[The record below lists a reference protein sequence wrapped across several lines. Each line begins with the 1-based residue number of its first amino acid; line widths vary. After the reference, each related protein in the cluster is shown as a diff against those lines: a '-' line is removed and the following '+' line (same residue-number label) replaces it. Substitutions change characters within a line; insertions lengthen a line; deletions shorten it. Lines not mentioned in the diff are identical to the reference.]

1 MMAHEAVPQAG
12 QAGQEQAGG
21 SGEQPPPGPATARA
35 MALAAKLVP
44 PMPGDRFLGWLG
56 PLLITALGTFLRF
69 NRLSVPHAIVFDE
82 TYYVGDAYGILQHGV
97 EINHVHNANG
107 LLRTGSSTHILAT
120 GPEFV
125 VHPPLGK
132 ETIAVGEW
140 LFGLTPFGWRLM
152 VAILGSL
159 AILMTARIARRM
171 TRSTLL
177 GCVAGLLLALDG
189 LEFVMSRTA
198 LLDISVMF
206 WVLAAFGCLV
216 IDRDRSRAR
225 LAAAVLRDA
234 ERADAAA
241 EAGIRPLPPGPG
253 PRLGLRWW
261 RVAAGLCLGLAIA
274 SKWNGIWFLPVFAV
288 MTLAWD
294 VGARKTAGFTSP
306 GGQTARDGLWLP
318 FSFGLVP
325 AAAYLASWSGWFAS
339 PYGYDRQW
347 AVQHGVHNPIWAALD
362 SLYQYQRQVLDFSV
376 TLTQHHPYQSWP
388 WSWLVMTRP
397 VSMYYNGHSHACG
410 VHNCAQEV
418 LAIGT
423 PAIWW
428 AAIPALIACLV
439 WWLLRRDWRAGA
451 VLAGVAA
458 GWLPWFWYAWHDHR
472 TMFFFYAVV
481 FDPFLV
487 IALALCLGLIIGPA
501 RASVGRRAAGAGLA
515 GAYLL
520 AVVADFW
527 YMYPV
532 FAAKIIPYTSW
543 LARMWYHRWI

>member
-12 QAGQEQAGG
+12 QAGHADG
-21 SGEQPPPGPATARA
+21 SAEPPPPGPATARA
-35 MALAAKLVP
+35 MAVAAKLVP
-44 PMPGDRFLGWLG
+44 AMPGDRFLGWLG

-152 VAILGSL
+152 VAVLGSL

-234 ERADAAA
+234 ERADVAA
-241 EAGIRPLPPGPG
+241 EAGMRPPPPGPG

-294 VGARKTAGFTSP
+294 VGARKTAGFTRP
-306 GGQTARDGLWLP
+306 GAQTARDGLWLP
-318 FSFGLVP
+318 LSFGLVP

-388 WSWLVMTRP
+388 WSWLVMSRP

-410 VHNCAQEV
+410 VRNCAQEV

-501 RASVGRRAAGAGLA
+501 RASVARRAAGAGLA

>member
-12 QAGQEQAGG
+12 QAGQADGPAEP
-21 SGEQPPPGPATARA
+21 PPPGPATARA

-44 PMPGDRFLGWLG
+44 AMPGDRFLGWLG

-69 NRLSVPHAIVFDE
+69 NRLSIPHAIVFDE
-82 TYYVGDAYGILQHGV
+82 TYYVGDAYGILKHGV

-152 VAILGSL
+152 VAVLGSL

-171 TRSTLL
+171 TRSNLL

-189 LEFVMSRTA
+189 LELVMSRTA

-318 FSFGLVP
+318 LSFGLVP

-388 WSWLVMTRP
+388 WSWLVMSRP

-428 AAIPALIACLV
+428 ASIPALIACLV

-481 FDPFLV
+481 FVPFLV
-487 IALALCLGLIIGPA
+487 IALTLCLGLIIGPA

>member
-1 MMAHEAVPQAG
+1 MAYEAVPQAG
-12 QAGQEQAGG
+12 QAGQGQADG
-21 SGEQPPPGPATARA
+21 SGEPPPPGAATARA

-69 NRLSVPHAIVFDE
+69 NRLSVPHVIVFDE

-234 ERADAAA
+234 ERADVAA
-241 EAGIRPLPPGPG
+241 EAGMRPPPPGPG

-288 MTLAWD
+288 LTLAWD
-294 VGARKTAGFTSP
+294 VGARKTVGFTSP

-388 WSWLVMTRP
+388 WSWLVMSRP

-439 WWLLRRDWRAGA
+439 WWLMRRDWRAGA

-501 RASVGRRAAGAGLA
+501 RASIGRRAAGAGLA

-527 YMYPV
+527 YMYPL

>member
-1 MMAHEAVPQAG
+1 MAHEAVPQAG
-12 QAGQEQAGG
+12 QAGQADGPAEP
-21 SGEQPPPGPATARA
+21 PPPGPATARA
-35 MALAAKLVP
+35 MALAAKLAP

-69 NRLSVPHAIVFDE
+69 NRLSIPHAIVFDE

-107 LLRTGSSTHILAT
+107 LLRTGSSTHILAS

-152 VAILGSL
+152 VAVLGSL

-189 LEFVMSRTA
+189 LELVMSRTA

-318 FSFGLVP
+318 LSFGLVP

-388 WSWLVMTRP
+388 WSWLVMSRP

-428 AAIPALIACLV
+428 ASIPALIACLV

-487 IALALCLGLIIGPA
+487 IALTLCLGLIIGPA

-527 YMYPV
+527 YMYPL

>member
-1 MMAHEAVPQAG
+1 MNAYESAPPTELAQPDQRAPQSRRSWIAYTLLGGRLPYLNSAVFWGWAG
-12 QAGQEQAGG
+12 PTLIMLFG
-21 SGEQPPPGPATARA
+21 
-35 MALAAKLVP
+35 ALI
-44 PMPGDRFLGWLG
+44 RFY
-56 PLLITALGTFLRF
+56 
-69 NRLSVPHAIVFDE
+69 RLSQPHAVVFDE
-82 TYYVGDAYGILQHGV
+82 TYYVPDANSILRHGV
-97 EINHVHNANG
+97 ELSHVPSPKSDPQYFNN
-107 LLRTGSSTHILAT
+107 LLLSGNPHFLLKTGEIVA
-120 GPEFV
+120 
-125 VHPPLGK
+125 HPPLGK
-132 ETIAVGEW
+132 IMMAMGQWT
-140 LFGLTPFGWRLM
+140 FGLSPFGWRFS
-152 VAILGSL
+152 VALIGTVS
-159 AILMTARIARRM
+159 ILMTARIARRM

-189 LEFVMSRTA
+189 LELVMSRTA

-234 ERADAAA
+234 ERADVAD
-241 EAGIRPLPPGPG
+241 EAGMPPPPPGPG
-253 PRLGLRWW
+253 PLLGLRWW
-261 RVAAGLCLGLAIA
+261 RVAAGLCLGLAVA
-274 SKWNGIWFLPVFAV
+274 SKWNGVWFLPVFAV

-294 VGARKTAGFTSP
+294 VGARKTAGFISP
-306 GGQTARDGLWLP
+306 AGQTARDALWLP
-318 FSFGLVP
+318 LSFGLVP
-325 AAAYLASWSGWFAS
+325 VAAYLASWSGWFAS
-339 PYGYDRQW
+339 PYGYGRQW
-347 AVQHGVHNPIWAALD
+347 AVQHGVHNPVWAALD

-458 GWLPWFWYAWHDHR
+458 GWLPWFWFYWHDRR
-472 TMFFFYAVV
+472 TEFFYYAVA

-487 IALALCLGLIIGPA
+487 IGIALCL
-501 RASVGRRAAGAGLA
+501 
-515 GAYLL
+515 
-520 AVVADFW
+520 
-527 YMYPV
+527 
-532 FAAKIIPYTSW
+532 
-543 LARMWYHRWI
+543 

>member
-1 MMAHEAVPQAG
+1 
-12 QAGQEQAGG
+12 
-21 SGEQPPPGPATARA
+21 
-35 MALAAKLVP
+35 
-44 PMPGDRFLGWLG
+44 
-56 PLLITALGTFLRF
+56 
-69 NRLSVPHAIVFDE
+69 
-82 TYYVGDAYGILQHGV
+82 
-97 EINHVHNANG
+97 
-107 LLRTGSSTHILAT
+107 
-120 GPEFV
+120 
-125 VHPPLGK
+125 
-132 ETIAVGEW
+132 
-140 LFGLTPFGWRLM
+140 
-152 VAILGSL
+152 
-159 AILMTARIARRM
+159 
-171 TRSTLL
+171 
-177 GCVAGLLLALDG
+177 
-189 LEFVMSRTA
+189 MSRTA

-318 FSFGLVP
+318 LSFGLVP

-388 WSWLVMTRP
+388 WSWLVMSRP

-428 AAIPALIACLV
+428 ASIPALIACLV

-487 IALALCLGLIIGPA
+487 IALTLCLGLIIGPA

-527 YMYPV
+527 YMYPL

>member
-1 MMAHEAVPQAG
+1 MMAYEAVPQAG
-12 QAGQEQAGG
+12 QAGQGQEGG
-21 SGEQPPPGPATARA
+21 SGELPPPGAATARA

-69 NRLSVPHAIVFDE
+69 NRLSIPHAIVFDE

-171 TRSTLL
+171 TRSNLL

-189 LEFVMSRTA
+189 LELVMSRTA

-318 FSFGLVP
+318 LSFGLVP

-388 WSWLVMTRP
+388 WSWLVMSRP

-428 AAIPALIACLV
+428 ASIPALIACLV

-487 IALALCLGLIIGPA
+487 IALTLCLGLIIGPA

-527 YMYPV
+527 YMYPL

>member
-12 QAGQEQAGG
+12 QAGQADG
-21 SGEQPPPGPATARA
+21 SAEPPPPGPATARA
-35 MALAAKLVP
+35 MALAAKLAP
-44 PMPGDRFLGWLG
+44 PLPGDRFLGWLG

-69 NRLSVPHAIVFDE
+69 NRLSIPHAIVFDE

-171 TRSTLL
+171 TRSNLL

-189 LEFVMSRTA
+189 LELVMSRTA

-318 FSFGLVP
+318 LSFGLVP

-388 WSWLVMTRP
+388 WSWLVMSRP

-428 AAIPALIACLV
+428 ASIPALIACVV

-527 YMYPV
+527 YMYPL

>member
-1 MMAHEAVPQAG
+1 MAYEAVPQAG
-12 QAGQEQAGG
+12 QAGQGQAGG
-21 SGEQPPPGPATARA
+21 PGEPPPPGPATARA
-35 MALAAKLVP
+35 MALAAKLAP
-44 PMPGDRFLGWLG
+44 AMPGDRFLGWLG
-56 PLLITALGTFLRF
+56 PLLVTALGTFLRF
-69 NRLSVPHAIVFDE
+69 NRLSIPHAIVFDE
-82 TYYVGDAYGILQHGV
+82 TYYVGDAYGILRHGV
-97 EINHVHNANG
+97 EINHVHNADG
-107 LLRTGSSTHILAT
+107 LLRTGSSTHILGT
-120 GPEFV
+120 GGEFV

-234 ERADAAA
+234 ESADVAA
-241 EAGIRPLPPGPG
+241 EAGLRPPPPWPG

-306 GGQTARDGLWLP
+306 GGRTAQDGLWLP
-318 FSFGLVP
+318 LSFGLVP

-388 WSWLVMTRP
+388 WSWLVMSRP
-397 VSMYYNGHSHACG
+397 VSMYYDGHSHACG

-428 AAIPALIACLV
+428 ASIPALIACLV

-501 RASVGRRAAGAGLA
+501 RASIGRRAVGAGLA

-527 YMYPV
+527 YMYPL

-543 LARMWYHRWI
+543 LARMWYHHWI

>member
-1 MMAHEAVPQAG
+1 
-12 QAGQEQAGG
+12 
-21 SGEQPPPGPATARA
+21 
-35 MALAAKLVP
+35 
-44 PMPGDRFLGWLG
+44 
-56 PLLITALGTFLRF
+56 
-69 NRLSVPHAIVFDE
+69 
-82 TYYVGDAYGILQHGV
+82 
-97 EINHVHNANG
+97 
-107 LLRTGSSTHILAT
+107 
-120 GPEFV
+120 
-125 VHPPLGK
+125 
-132 ETIAVGEW
+132 
-140 LFGLTPFGWRLM
+140 
-152 VAILGSL
+152 
-159 AILMTARIARRM
+159 
-171 TRSTLL
+171 
-177 GCVAGLLLALDG
+177 
-189 LEFVMSRTA
+189 
-198 LLDISVMF
+198 
-206 WVLAAFGCLV
+206 
-216 IDRDRSRAR
+216 
-225 LAAAVLRDA
+225 
-234 ERADAAA
+234 
-241 EAGIRPLPPGPG
+241 
-253 PRLGLRWW
+253 
-261 RVAAGLCLGLAIA
+261 VAAGLCLGLAIA

-318 FSFGLVP
+318 LSFGLVP

-388 WSWLVMTRP
+388 WSWLVMSRP

-428 AAIPALIACLV
+428 ASIPALIACLV

-501 RASVGRRAAGAGLA
+501 RASIGRRAAGAGLA

-527 YMYPV
+527 YMYPL

>member
-1 MMAHEAVPQAG
+1 MAHEAVPQAG
-12 QAGQEQAGG
+12 QAGQADGPAEP
-21 SGEQPPPGPATARA
+21 PPPGPATARA

-44 PMPGDRFLGWLG
+44 AMPGDRFLGWLG

-69 NRLSVPHAIVFDE
+69 NRLSIPHAIVFDE
-82 TYYVGDAYGILQHGV
+82 TYYVGDAYGILKHGV

-171 TRSTLL
+171 TRSNLL

-189 LEFVMSRTA
+189 LELVMSRTA

-288 MTLAWD
+288 LTLAWD

-306 GGQTARDGLWLP
+306 GGQAARDGLWLP
-318 FSFGLVP
+318 LSFGLVP

-388 WSWLVMTRP
+388 WSWLVMSRP

-428 AAIPALIACLV
+428 ASIPALIACLV

-481 FDPFLV
+481 FVPFLV
-487 IALALCLGLIIGPA
+487 IALTLCLGLIIGPA

-527 YMYPV
+527 YMYPL

>member
-1 MMAHEAVPQAG
+1 
-12 QAGQEQAGG
+12 
-21 SGEQPPPGPATARA
+21 
-35 MALAAKLVP
+35 MALAAKLAP
-44 PMPGDRFLGWLG
+44 ALPGNRFLGWLG

-69 NRLSVPHAIVFDE
+69 NRLSIPHAIVFDE
-82 TYYVGDAYGILQHGV
+82 TYYVGDAYGILKHGA
-97 EINHVHNANG
+97 EITHVHNANG

-171 TRSTLL
+171 TRSNLL

-225 LAAAVLRDA
+225 LAAAVLRNA

-241 EAGIRPLPPGPG
+241 EAGIRPLLPGPG

-318 FSFGLVP
+318 LSFGLVP

-388 WSWLVMTRP
+388 WSWLVMSRP

-428 AAIPALIACLV
+428 ASIPALIACLV

-487 IALALCLGLIIGPA
+487 IALTLCLGLIIGPA
-501 RASVGRRAAGAGLA
+501 RASIGRRAAGAGLA

-527 YMYPV
+527 YMYPL

>member
-1 MMAHEAVPQAG
+1 MMAYEAVPQAG
-12 QAGQEQAGG
+12 QAGQGQEGG
-21 SGEQPPPGPATARA
+21 SGEPPPPGPATARA
-35 MALAAKLVP
+35 MALAAKLAP
-44 PMPGDRFLGWLG
+44 ALPGNRFLGWLG

-69 NRLSVPHAIVFDE
+69 NRLSIPHAIVFDE
-82 TYYVGDAYGILQHGV
+82 TYYVGDAYGILKHGV

-171 TRSTLL
+171 TRSNLL

-234 ERADAAA
+234 ERADVAA
-241 EAGIRPLPPGPG
+241 EAGMRPLPPGPG

-318 FSFGLVP
+318 LSFGLVP

-388 WSWLVMTRP
+388 WSWLVMSRP

-428 AAIPALIACLV
+428 ASIPALIACLV

-487 IALALCLGLIIGPA
+487 IALTLCLGLIIGPA
-501 RASVGRRAAGAGLA
+501 RASIGRRAAGAGLA

-527 YMYPV
+527 YMYPL

>member
-1 MMAHEAVPQAG
+1 MMAYEAVPQAG
-12 QAGQEQAGG
+12 QAGQGQEGG
-21 SGEQPPPGPATARA
+21 SGEPPPPGPATARA
-35 MALAAKLVP
+35 MALAAKLAP
-44 PMPGDRFLGWLG
+44 ALPGNRFLGWLG

-69 NRLSVPHAIVFDE
+69 NRLSIPHAIVFDE
-82 TYYVGDAYGILQHGV
+82 TYYVGDAYGILKHGV

-171 TRSTLL
+171 TRSNLL

-234 ERADAAA
+234 ERADVAA

-318 FSFGLVP
+318 LSFGLVP

-388 WSWLVMTRP
+388 WSWLVMSRP

-428 AAIPALIACLV
+428 ASIPALIACLV

-487 IALALCLGLIIGPA
+487 IALTLCLGLIIGPA
-501 RASVGRRAAGAGLA
+501 RASIGRRAAGAGLA

-527 YMYPV
+527 YMYPL

>member
-1 MMAHEAVPQAG
+1 MAHEAVPQAG
-12 QAGQEQAGG
+12 QAGQEDG
-21 SGEQPPPGPATARA
+21 SAEPPPPGPATARA

-44 PMPGDRFLGWLG
+44 AMPGDRFLGWLG

-69 NRLSVPHAIVFDE
+69 NRLSIPHAIVFDE

-152 VAILGSL
+152 VAVLGSL

-171 TRSTLL
+171 TRSNLL

-189 LEFVMSRTA
+189 LELVMSRTA

-318 FSFGLVP
+318 LSFGLVP

-388 WSWLVMTRP
+388 WSWLVMSRP

-428 AAIPALIACLV
+428 ASIPALIACLV

-481 FDPFLV
+481 FVPFLV
-487 IALALCLGLIIGPA
+487 IALTLCLGLIIGPA

-527 YMYPV
+527 YMYPL

>member
-1 MMAHEAVPQAG
+1 MMAYEAVPQAG
-12 QAGQEQAGG
+12 QAGQAQAGG
-21 SGEQPPPGPATARA
+21 PDEPPPPGPATVRA
-35 MALAAKLVP
+35 MALAAKLAP
-44 PMPGDRFLGWLG
+44 ALPGGRFLGWLG

-69 NRLSVPHAIVFDE
+69 NRLSIPHAIVFDE

-97 EINHVHNANG
+97 EINHVPNANA
-107 LLRTGSSTHILAT
+107 LLRTGSSTHILGT
-120 GPEFV
+120 GGEFV

-171 TRSTLL
+171 TRSNLL
-177 GCVAGLLLALDG
+177 GCIAGLLLALDG

-198 LLDISVMF
+198 LVDISVMF
-206 WVLAAFGCLV
+206 WVLAAFGCLL

-225 LAAAVLRDA
+225 LAAAVLRDG

-241 EAGIRPLPPGPG
+241 EAGMRPPPPGPG

-274 SKWNGIWFLPVFAV
+274 SKWNGIYFVPVFAV

-325 AAAYLASWSGWFAS
+325 VAAYLASWSGWFAS
-339 PYGYDRQW
+339 PYGYDRDW
-347 AVQHGVHNPIWAALD
+347 AVQHGVHNPVWAALD
-362 SLYQYQRQVLDFSV
+362 SLYQYQLAVLHFSV
-376 TLTQHHPYQSWP
+376 TLTKAHPYQSWP
-388 WSWLVMTRP
+388 WSWLVMSRP
-397 VSMYYNGHSHACG
+397 VSMYYDGHSHACG

-428 AAIPALIACLV
+428 AAIPALIACVV
-439 WWLLRRDWRAGA
+439 WWLRRRDWRAGA

-487 IALALCLGLIIGPA
+487 IAVTLCLGLIIGPA

-527 YMYPV
+527 YMYPL

>member
-1 MMAHEAVPQAG
+1 MMAYEAVPQAG
-12 QAGQEQAGG
+12 QAGQGQEGG
-21 SGEQPPPGPATARA
+21 SGEPPPPGPATARA
-35 MALAAKLVP
+35 MALAAKLAP
-44 PMPGDRFLGWLG
+44 ALPGNRFLGWLG

-69 NRLSVPHAIVFDE
+69 NRLSIPHAIVFDE
-82 TYYVGDAYGILQHGV
+82 TYYVGDAYGILKHGV

-171 TRSTLL
+171 TRSNLL

-318 FSFGLVP
+318 LSFGLVP

-388 WSWLVMTRP
+388 WSWLVMSRP

-428 AAIPALIACLV
+428 ASIPALIACLV

-487 IALALCLGLIIGPA
+487 IALTLCLGLIIGPA
-501 RASVGRRAAGAGLA
+501 RASIGRRAAGAGLA

-527 YMYPV
+527 YMYPL

>member
-1 MMAHEAVPQAG
+1 MMAYEAVPQAG
-12 QAGQEQAGG
+12 QAGQGQEGG
-21 SGEQPPPGPATARA
+21 SGEPPPPGPATARA
-35 MALAAKLVP
+35 MALAAKLAP
-44 PMPGDRFLGWLG
+44 ALPGNRFLGWLG

-69 NRLSVPHAIVFDE
+69 NRLSIPHAIVFDE
-82 TYYVGDAYGILQHGV
+82 TYYVGDAYGILKHGV

-171 TRSTLL
+171 TRSNLL

-241 EAGIRPLPPGPG
+241 EAGMRPLPPGPG

-318 FSFGLVP
+318 LSFGLVP

-388 WSWLVMTRP
+388 WSWLVMSRP

-428 AAIPALIACLV
+428 ASIPALIACLV

-487 IALALCLGLIIGPA
+487 IALTLCLGLIIGPA

-527 YMYPV
+527 YMYPL

>member
-1 MMAHEAVPQAG
+1 
-12 QAGQEQAGG
+12 
-21 SGEQPPPGPATARA
+21 
-35 MALAAKLVP
+35 MALAAKLSP
-44 PMPGDRFLGWLG
+44 PLPGGRFLGWLG

-69 NRLSVPHAIVFDE
+69 NRLSIPHAIVFDE

-97 EINHVHNANG
+97 EINHVPNANA
-107 LLRTGSSTHILAT
+107 LLRTGSSTHILGT
-120 GPEFV
+120 GGEFV

-171 TRSTLL
+171 TRSNLL

-206 WVLAAFGCLV
+206 WVLAAFGCLL

-225 LAAAVLRDA
+225 LAAAVLRDG

-241 EAGIRPLPPGPG
+241 EAGMRPPPPGPG

-274 SKWNGIWFLPVFAV
+274 SKWNGIWFVPVFAV

-294 VGARKTAGFTSP
+294 VGARKTAGFTRP

-325 AAAYLASWSGWFAS
+325 VAAYLASWSGWFAS
-339 PYGYDRQW
+339 PYGYDRNW
-347 AVQHGVHNPIWAALD
+347 AAQHGVHNPIWAALD
-362 SLYQYQRQVLDFSV
+362 SLYQYQLAVLHFSV
-376 TLTQHHPYQSWP
+376 TLTKAHPYQSWP
-388 WSWLVMTRP
+388 WSWLVMSRP
-397 VSMYYNGHSHACG
+397 VSMYYDGHSHACG

-428 AAIPALIACLV
+428 ASIPALIACVV

-487 IALALCLGLIIGPA
+487 IAVTLCLGLIIGPA

>member
-12 QAGQEQAGG
+12 QAGQGQAGG
-21 SGEQPPPGPATARA
+21 PGEPPPPGPATARA
-35 MALAAKLVP
+35 MALAAKLAP

-56 PLLITALGTFLRF
+56 PLLVTTLGTFLRF
-69 NRLSVPHAIVFDE
+69 NRLSIPHAIVFDE
-82 TYYVGDAYGILQHGV
+82 TYYVGDAYGILRHGV
-97 EINHVHNANG
+97 EINHVHNANE

-120 GPEFV
+120 GGEFV

-132 ETIAVGEW
+132 ATIAVGEW

-234 ERADAAA
+234 ESADVAA
-241 EAGIRPLPPGPG
+241 EAGLRPPPPWPG

-306 GGQTARDGLWLP
+306 GGRTAQDGLWLP
-318 FSFGLVP
+318 LSFGLVP

-388 WSWLVMTRP
+388 WSWLVMSRP
-397 VSMYYNGHSHACG
+397 VSMYYDGHSHACG

-428 AAIPALIACLV
+428 ASIPALIACLV

-501 RASVGRRAAGAGLA
+501 RASIGRRAVGAGLA

-527 YMYPV
+527 YMYPL

-543 LARMWYHRWI
+543 LARMWYHHWI

>member
-1 MMAHEAVPQAG
+1 MAPMMAYEAAPEAG
-12 QAGQEQAGG
+12 QAQV
-21 SGEQPPPGPATARA
+21 GEPDEPPPPGPATARA
-35 MALAAKLVP
+35 LALAARLAP
-44 PMPGDRFLGWLG
+44 ALPGDRFLGWLG
-56 PLLITALGTFLRF
+56 PLLITAFGTFLRF

-82 TYYVGDAYGILQHGV
+82 TYYVGDAYGILQHGA
-97 EINHVHNANG
+97 EINHVENANA
-107 LLRTGSSTHILAT
+107 LLRTGSSTHILSSGA
-120 GPEFV
+120 EFV

-171 TRSTLL
+171 TRSNLL
-177 GCVAGLLLALDG
+177 GCVAGLLLAVDG

-206 WVLAAFGCLV
+206 WVLAAFGCLL

-225 LAAAVLRDA
+225 LAACVLRDA
-234 ERADAAA
+234 AQADAAA
-241 EAGIRPLPPGPG
+241 EAGLPAPPLGAG

-274 SKWNGIWFLPVFAV
+274 SKWNGIWFVPVFAV

-294 VGARKTAGFTSP
+294 LGARKTAGFTRP
-306 GGQTARDGLWLP
+306 GGRTVQDGLWLP
-318 FSFGLVP
+318 FSFGIVP

-339 PYGYDRQW
+339 SYGYDRNW
-347 AVQHGVHNPIWAALD
+347 AALHGVRNPIWAALD
-362 SLYQYQRQVLDFSV
+362 SLYQYQLAVLHFSV
-376 TLTQHHPYQSWP
+376 TLTKSHPYQSWP
-388 WSWLVMTRP
+388 WSWLVMSRP
-397 VSMYYNGHSHACG
+397 VSMYYNGNLHTCG
-410 VHNCAQEV
+410 VRNCAQEV

-439 WWLLRRDWRAGA
+439 WWLVRRDWRAGA

-472 TMFFFYAVV
+472 TMFYFYAVV

-487 IALALCLGLIIGPA
+487 IALTLCLGLIIGPA
-501 RASVGRRAAGAGLA
+501 RASIGRRAAGAGLA

-527 YMYPV
+527 YMYPL
-532 FAAKIIPYTSW
+532 FAAKIIPYSSW

>member
-1 MMAHEAVPQAG
+1 MMAYEAVPQAG
-12 QAGQEQAGG
+12 QAGQGQEGG
-21 SGEQPPPGPATARA
+21 SGEPPPPGPATARA
-35 MALAAKLVP
+35 MALAAKLAP
-44 PMPGDRFLGWLG
+44 ALPGDRFLGWLG

-69 NRLSVPHAIVFDE
+69 NRLSIPHAIVFDE
-82 TYYVGDAYGILQHGV
+82 TYYVGDAYGILKHGV

-152 VAILGSL
+152 VAVLGSL

-198 LLDISVMF
+198 LLDIIVMF

-241 EAGIRPLPPGPG
+241 EAGMRPLPPGPG

-318 FSFGLVP
+318 LSFGLVP

-388 WSWLVMTRP
+388 WSWLVMSRP

-428 AAIPALIACLV
+428 ASIPALIACLV

-487 IALALCLGLIIGPA
+487 IALTLCLGLIIGPA
-501 RASVGRRAAGAGLA
+501 RASIGRRAAGRGLA

>member
-1 MMAHEAVPQAG
+1 MMAYEAVPQAG
-12 QAGQEQAGG
+12 QAGQGQDGG
-21 SGEQPPPGPATARA
+21 SGEPPPPGPATARA
-35 MALAAKLVP
+35 MAVAAKLAP
-44 PMPGDRFLGWLG
+44 PLPSNRFLGWLG

-69 NRLSVPHAIVFDE
+69 NRLSIPHAIVFDE
-82 TYYVGDAYGILQHGV
+82 TYYVGDAYGILKHGV

-171 TRSTLL
+171 TRSNLL

-189 LEFVMSRTA
+189 LELVMSRTA

-306 GGQTARDGLWLP
+306 GGQTMRDALWLP

-325 AAAYLASWSGWFAS
+325 VAAYLASWSGWFAS
-339 PYGYDRQW
+339 RYGYGRDW

-388 WSWLVMTRP
+388 WSWLVMSRP

-428 AAIPALIACLV
+428 ASIPALTACLV

-481 FDPFLV
+481 FVPFLV
-487 IALALCLGLIIGPA
+487 IALTLCLGLIIGPA

-527 YMYPV
+527 YMYPL